1 MTLHDLLAEIGRAGL
16 VAENACRDGAWRWL
30 KSMFRDVDD
39 DGDQDPITVTLQVG
53 GRTVDVPLIAIAS
66 PKSLSMESLEV
77 EFEAEVTLPTAVDGG
92 EPAGLLKRGRKAKTE
107 VVPPATISLDMRRGL
122 IKRATRF
129 KVKACFKM
137 SEPAETVEALR
148 DALTEQVREQLRG

>member
-1 MTLHDLLAEIGRAGL
+1 
-16 VAENACRDGAWRWL
+16 
-30 KSMFRDVDD
+30 MFRDVDD

-77 EFEAEVTLPTAVDGG
+77 EFEAEVTLPTAVDAD
-92 EPAGLLKRGRKAKTE
+92 PGLLKRAKKSKTE
-107 VVPPATISLDMRRGL
+107 VVPPATISLDMRSGL